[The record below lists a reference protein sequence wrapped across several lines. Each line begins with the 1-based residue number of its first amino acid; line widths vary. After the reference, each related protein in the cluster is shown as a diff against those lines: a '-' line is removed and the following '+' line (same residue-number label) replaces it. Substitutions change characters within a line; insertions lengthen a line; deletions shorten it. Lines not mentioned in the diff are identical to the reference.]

1 MPILR
6 INLTPAR
13 PASVA
18 KALRQLFPDEFI
30 GKSLQGGEWSF
41 LFVEDFSD
49 TDRARAVILG
59 EEVVDLPSEFEIPE
73 DVTEPDVPKIYALA
87 KEEAKEKH
95 FHNINYNTELIQ
107 PLYRTDT
114 FGEPGLLTKVEW
126 YSDLAKTDLVLVVD
140 RVYTVQPGIGLV
152 AKSTTRTW
160 INNDDTPHELI
171 KDLGTVPY
179 TPSASRSATK
189 RRRQNVIDSLEQ
201 DVIGL
206 LAQSGGDFAQGI
218 ELAQRFLAELA
229 APIDVFYKSGYT
241 VDLINLISQPEV
253 QEMYPFLV
261 AEVQPGVTVAQFIA
275 SSLTY

>member
-1 MPILR
+1 MAVQITLIPADPINVTR
-6 INLTPAR
+6 
-13 PASVA
+13 
-18 KALRQLFPDEFI
+18 KLFHVFPEEFI
-30 GKSLQGGEWSF
+30 GTSVQGSAWTF
-41 LFVEDFSD
+41 LFREGFSD
-49 TDRARAVILG
+49 VDRAEAVVLG
-59 EEVVDLPSEFEIPE
+59 DEVVKLPIEFEVPE
-73 DVTEPDVPKIYALA
+73 DVNAPDVPKIYALA

-95 FHNINYNTELIQ
+95 FHNINYNTELAQ

-160 INNDDTPHELI
+160 INNDDTPHELV
-171 KDLGTVPY
+171 KNLGTVPY

>member
-1 MPILR
+1 MAVQITLIPADPINVTR
-6 INLTPAR
+6 
-13 PASVA
+13 
-18 KALRQLFPDEFI
+18 KLFHVFPEEFI
-30 GKSLQGGEWSF
+30 GTSVQGSAWTF
-41 LFVEDFSD
+41 LFREGFSD
-49 TDRARAVILG
+49 VDRAEAVVLG
-59 EEVVDLPSEFEIPE
+59 DEVVKLPIEFEIPE
-73 DVTEPDVPKIYALA
+73 DVNAPDVPKIYALA

-95 FHNINYNTELIQ
+95 FHNINYNTELAQ

-160 INNDDTPHELI
+160 INNDDTPHELV
-171 KDLGTVPY
+171 KNLGTVPY

>member
-1 MPILR
+1 MAAQIR
-6 INLTPAR
+6 LTPEN
-13 PASVA
+13 PANAVKS
-18 KALRQLFPDEFI
+18 LRQLFPEEFI
-30 GKSLQGGEWSF
+30 GQSVRGGAWTF
-41 LFVEDFSD
+41 LFVDGFSD
-49 TDRARAVILG
+49 IDRARSVILG
-59 EEVVDLPSEFEIPE
+59 EEVVVLPIEFEIPE
-73 DVTEPDVPKIYALA
+73 DVNAPDVPKIYALA
-87 KEEAKEKH
+87 REEAKEKH
-95 FHNINYNTELIQ
+95 FHNINYNTELAQ

-140 RVYTVQPGIGLV
+140 RVYTVQQGIGLV

-160 INNDDTPHELI
+160 INNDNTPHELI